1 MEQHS
6 RNQTGTSDLV
16 LPVTRDEMRTH
27 TRAGHTRDTLWRPLR
42 VHVRLR
48 DHISLRT
55 RKSSP
60 PSHSCGAS
68 TKICSARWT
77 QADCVRASSQNIY
90 LGICLRNA
98 SPMFTAALSRMAVC
112 TGRSS
117 RQDAAQAA
125 QHGRCAFEGARLRL
139 WWSARPA
146 QAGKLTGSFDCEWYF
161 IARFVMKSPSPP
173 PPFSLGN
180 NLMVGRSEHVRSYG
194 PISGLCLRHENR
206 HAR

>member
-1 MEQHS
+1 
-6 RNQTGTSDLV
+6 
-16 LPVTRDEMRTH
+16 MRTH
-27 TRAGHTRDTLWRPLR
+27 TRAGHSLWRPLR

-68 TKICSARWT
+68 TKTRSARWT
-77 QADCVRASSQNIY
+77 QAECVRASSQNIH
-90 LGICLRNA
+90 LGICLPVRNA
-98 SPMFTAALSRMAVC
+98 SPMFAAALSRMAVYA
-112 TGRSS
+112 GRSS

-125 QHGRCAFEGARLRL
+125 QHGRCAFEGARLQL

-146 QAGKLTGSFDCEWYF
+146 QAGKLTSSFDCEWYF
-161 IARFVMKSPSPP
+161 IAPFVMKSPSPP

-180 NLMVGRSEHVRSYG
+180 NLMVGRSKQVRSYG
-194 PISGLCLRHENR
+194 PISGLCLRREIR